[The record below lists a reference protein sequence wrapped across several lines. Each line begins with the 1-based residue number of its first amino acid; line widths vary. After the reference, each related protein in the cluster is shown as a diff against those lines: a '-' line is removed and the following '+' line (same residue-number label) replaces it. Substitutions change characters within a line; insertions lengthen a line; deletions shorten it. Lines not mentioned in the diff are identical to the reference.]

1 MKKLWN
7 QYSYAIILFVLS
19 FLTVFIVINQLGE
32 SENINYMKITVNDGD
47 TLWQIA
53 EDFSTNHE
61 LTAMEFINWVERN
74 NGISG
79 ERIFPGDE
87 LVIPVL
93 EDYSSQVHTELAS
106 SH

>member
-19 FLTVFIVINQLGE
+19 FFTAFILINQLGE
-32 SENINYMKITVNDGD
+32 SENIKYIKITVNDGD

-53 EDFSTNHE
+53 EEFSMDHE
-61 LTAMEFINWVERN
+61 LTAIEFISWVERN

-93 EDYSSQVHTELAS
+93 KDYSSEVHTELAS
-106 SH
+106 SQ